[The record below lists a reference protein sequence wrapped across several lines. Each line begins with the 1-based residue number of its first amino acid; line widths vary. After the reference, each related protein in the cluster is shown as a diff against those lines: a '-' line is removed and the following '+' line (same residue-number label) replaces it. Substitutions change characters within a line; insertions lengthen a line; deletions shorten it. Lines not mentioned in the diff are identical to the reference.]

1 MIDTVIIMLM
11 FIESKITSIVLM
23 AALWSISYV
32 KIEQNRIYSSY
43 MRLYVYLSAFANAS
57 KVFITERACVLVLNE
72 ILKHLHFSTF
82 ESDHA
87 WLLA

>member
-1 MIDTVIIMLM
+1 MWKLN
-11 FIESKITSIVLM
+11 KIVYIV
-23 AALWSISYV
+23 ATC
-32 KIEQNRIYSSY
+32 
-43 MRLYVYLSAFANAS
+43 VYLSAFANAG
-57 KVFITERACVLVLNE
+57 KVFITERACVLVLIE